1 MTHWLKFQLDSGKY
15 QGRRIM
21 PWSTLQRTRD
31 VQIIQSSRKSS
42 RLPSHFRGYGLGV
55 GVSDYNG
62 RQVYAHTGGAVGMV
76 SGTCF
81 VPEERLG
88 IVILTNQDNQ
98 SFFELLRYHLLDLYC
113 GVTPVP
119 DRLSDPLKFAKE
131 DMQAQLD
138 TIAKWRAQ
146 VKRSAMLKMLPPQ
159 PPVGTYTNAQY
170 GTITVSQI
178 PKTLTY
184 EVRYQ
189 HHPQLKA
196 KLSWMGGNQWLTE
209 YNIVEYGVFPAEL
222 ETSGTGKPS
231 LTLRVNDFLEIDPYS
246 FEFVK

>member
-1 MTHWLKFQLDSGKY
+1 
-15 QGRRIM
+15 
-21 PWSTLQRTRD
+21 
-31 VQIIQSSRKSS
+31 
-42 RLPSHFRGYGLGV
+42 
-55 GVSDYNG
+55 
-62 RQVYAHTGGAVGMV
+62 MV

-113 GVTPVP
+113 GVTPIP
-119 DRLSDPLKFAKE
+119 GRLSEPLKFAKE

-189 HHPQLKA
+189 HHSQLKA

-209 YNIVEYGVFPAEL
+209 YNIVEYGVFPAML
-222 ETSGTGKPS
+222 ATSETGKPS
-231 LTLRVNDFLEIDPYS
+231 LTLRVNDFLEIDPYT